1 MWAQPRC
8 GWAASRSAT
17 RSTCLPMR
25 TSDFDYP
32 LPEDLIAQHPAPIRD
47 QSRLLVLHR
56 DSGQID
62 HRRFTD
68 ILDYLRPGDLLVMND
83 SRVFPAR
90 LRGRDPVTGGKFE
103 ILLCDEMG
111 RNDWW
116 TMIRPG
122 KRAPVG
128 KRVELLDLAGQPNGA
143 FVEVTEVNAEGHR
156 RVRVHGH
163 HDILELAETCGE
175 IPLPPY
181 IERAAGASSATDK
194 ERYQTIYAQQAGSI
208 AAPTAGL
215 HFTPELLARIR
226 SAGIQTAFVTL
237 HVGIGTFAPVKA
249 DDLAD
254 HRMHEERFSVSDT
267 TAAAIAATK
276 ANGGR
281 VIAVGTTSVRVLES
295 SAALSPTGAVTAGA
309 GRTSIFIHPPY
320 RFRCIDA
327 LVTNFHLP
335 KSTLL
340 MLVSAFVDQVEAT
353 AGRDRVIAAYAEA
366 VRERYRFFSYGDAM
380 FLA

>member
-1 MWAQPRC
+1 M
-8 GWAASRSAT
+8 
-17 RSTCLPMR
+17 
-25 TSDFDYP
+25 
-32 LPEDLIAQHPAPIRD
+32 
-47 QSRLLVLHR
+47 
-56 DSGQID
+56 
-62 HRRFTD
+62 
-68 ILDYLRPGDLLVMND
+68 
-83 SRVFPAR
+83 
-90 LRGRDPVTGGKFE
+90 
-103 ILLCDEMG
+103 
-111 RNDWW
+111 
-116 TMIRPG
+116 
-122 KRAPVG
+122 
-128 KRVELLDLAGQPNGA
+128 
-143 FVEVTEVNAEGHR
+143 
-156 RVRVHGH
+156 RVHGH
-163 HDILELAETCGE
+163 QDILELAETCGE

-215 HFTPELLARIR
+215 HFTPELLARVR

-267 TAAAIAATK
+267 TASAIAATK

-295 SAALSPTGAVTAGA
+295 SAADSPTGAVTAGA

-320 RFRCIDA
+320 RFRCVDA

-340 MLVSAFVDQVEAT
+340 MLVSAFAGQGEAA

>member
-1 MWAQPRC
+1 
-8 GWAASRSAT
+8 
-17 RSTCLPMR
+17 MR

-32 LPEDLIAQHPAPIRD
+32 LPKELIAQQPTAERD

-56 DSGQID
+56 DSGRIE
-62 HRRFTD
+62 HRQFTD

-83 SRVFPAR
+83 SKVFPAR
-90 LRGRDPVTGGKFE
+90 LRGIDPVTGGKFE
-103 ILLCDEMG
+103 ILLCEEMG

-116 TMIRPG
+116 AMMRPG
-122 KRAPVG
+122 KRAHVG
-128 KRVELLDLAGQPNGA
+128 KRIGLLDLNGQPNGA
-143 FVEVTEVNAEGHR
+143 VIEVTGFNDEGHR
-156 RVRVHGH
+156 RIRLNGAGNLL
-163 HDILELAETCGE
+163 DLAEQCGE

-181 IERAAGASSATDK
+181 IERAAGTSRAEDK
-194 ERYQTIYAQQAGSI
+194 ERYQTIYAQESGSI

-215 HFTPELLARIR
+215 HFTPGLLARVK
-226 SAGIQTAFVTL
+226 AAAVQTAFVTL
-237 HVGIGTFAPVKA
+237 HVGIGTFAQVKA

-254 HRMHEERFSVSDT
+254 HRMHEERFSLSAT
-267 TAAAIAATK
+267 TAAAIASTK
-276 ANGGR
+276 ARDGR

-295 SAALSPTGAVTAGA
+295 SAANSPNGVVTAGA
-309 GRTSIFIHPPY
+309 GRTGIFIHPPY
-320 RFRCIDA
+320 RFRCVDA

-340 MLVSAFVDQVEAT
+340 MLVSAFASQSEAT
-353 AGRDRVIAAYAEA
+353 AAAGRDRIIAAYAEA

>member
-1 MWAQPRC
+1 
-8 GWAASRSAT
+8 
-17 RSTCLPMR
+17 MR

-32 LPEDLIAQHPAPIRD
+32 LPEELIAQHPSTVRD

-56 DSGQID
+56 ESGRIE

-83 SRVFPAR
+83 SKVFPAR
-90 LRGRDPVTGGKFE
+90 LRGIDPVTGGKFE
-103 ILLCDEMG
+103 ILLCDEAG
-111 RNDWW
+111 PNDWW
-116 TMIRPG
+116 TMMRPG
-122 KRAPVG
+122 KRAHVG
-128 KRVELLDLAGQPNGA
+128 KRIWLLDPDGQPNGA
-143 FVEVTEVNAEGHR
+143 VIEVTGFNDEGHR
-156 RVRVHGH
+156 RIRLNGAGN
-163 HDILELAETCGE
+163 LSELAEQCGE

-181 IERAAGASSATDK
+181 IERAAGPSSAEDK
-194 ERYQTIYAQQAGSI
+194 ERYQTIYAQESGSI

-215 HFTPELLARIR
+215 HFTPGLLARVKA
-226 SAGIQTAFVTL
+226 AGVQTAFVTL

-254 HRMHEERFSVSDT
+254 HRMHEERFSVSPG

-276 ANGGR
+276 ARGGR
-281 VIAVGTTSVRVLES
+281 VLAVGTTTVRVLES
-295 SAALSPTGAVTAGA
+295 CAAKSPEGTVNAGS

-320 RFRCIDA
+320 CFRCVDA

-340 MLVSAFVDQVEAT
+340 MLVSAFAAQAEAT
-353 AGRDRVIAAYAEA
+353 AGRDLVLHAYAEA